1 MDEEIELMIAS
12 VIMAAT
18 IGLLVLLVWS
28 WGGA

>member
-1 MDEEIELMIAS
+1 MDEETELMIAS